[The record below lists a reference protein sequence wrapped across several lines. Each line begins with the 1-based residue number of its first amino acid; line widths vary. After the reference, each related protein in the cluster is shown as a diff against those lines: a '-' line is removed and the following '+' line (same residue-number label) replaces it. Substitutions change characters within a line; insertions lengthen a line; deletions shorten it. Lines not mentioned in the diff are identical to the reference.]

1 MNTSIAILY
10 LISSAFFIAGLKGL
24 GSPATAVA
32 GNRKAAIGML
42 LAIIATLVDQRVMN
56 YEIILIGIL
65 IGSVIGVVAAKF
77 VKMTAM
83 PQMVAI
89 FNGLGGGASALVG
102 AGEYIRLIGL
112 GSAIA
117 MDVSM
122 AIVLSLFIGGITFS
136 GSLLAFSKLQGLVRG
151 TQITFKFHQPVNLLL
166 LITGFSLALIALSN
180 FAAAP
185 LFLLAVI
192 VFLILGILFVLPIGG
207 ADMPVVISLL
217 NSLSGVA
224 AAVAGFIIMN
234 HLLIIAGALV
244 GASGLILTQI
254 MCKAMN
260 RSVFSV
266 LFGSFGKKVDQASG
280 DRAAGVER
288 NHRSIDAEEAAMV
301 LAYAKSVVIVPG
313 YGMAVAQAQHSVRE
327 LSDLLEAKHVAVKF
341 GIHPVAGR
349 MPGHMNVL
357 LAEANVSYGKLADM
371 ESINPEFERTD
382 VVVVIGAND
391 VVNPAAKTNPG
402 SPIYGMPVLEVDKAK
417 QVIII
422 KRSMNPGFAGI
433 DNDLFYAEK
442 SAMLFGSAKD
452 VVEQLI
458 SEVKQL

>member
-1 MNTSIAILY
+1 MNTIIALLY

-24 GSPATAVA
+24 GSPATAVG

-42 LAIIATLVDQRVMN
+42 LAIIATLIDQRVMN
-56 YEIILIGIL
+56 YEIIFIGIL
-65 IGSVIGVVAAKF
+65 IGSVIGIVSAKF

-102 AGEYIRLIGL
+102 AGEYARLVGL
-112 GSAIA
+112 QSIVA
-117 MDVSM
+117 MDVSI
-122 AIVLSLFIGGITFS
+122 AIILSLFIGGITFS
-136 GSLLAFSKLQGLVRG
+136 GSLLAFAKLQGLVRG
-151 TQITFKFHQPVNLLL
+151 TQITFKFQQSFNAFL
-166 LITGFSLALIALSN
+166 LIIGFALAFLAVSNYAL
-180 FAAAP
+180 AP
-185 LFLLAVI
+185 LFVI
-192 VFLILGILFVLPIGG
+192 AIVLFLILGILFVLPIGG

-260 RSVFSV
+260 RSILSV
-266 LFGSFGKKVDQASG
+266 LFGSFGKKADAI
-280 DRAAGVER
+280 AGSELNTNR
-288 NHRSIDAEEAAMV
+288 NYRSIGAEEAAMV

-327 LSDLLEAKHVAVKF
+327 LTDLLEAKHVEVKF

-357 LAEANVSYGKLADM
+357 LAEANVSYSKLADM
-371 ESINPEFERTD
+371 ETINPEFERTD
-382 VVVVIGAND
+382 VVVIIGAND
-391 VVNPAAKTNPG
+391 VVNPAARTNPG

-433 DNDLFYAEK
+433 DNDLFYADK